1 MDNYGYE
8 PDSEDEEEESGAKG
22 DSVSDE
28 PFILPDLGKNKINPY
43 RYWIYNYVKMNN
55 CFYLV
60 IYQWWSSVC
69 KASRWASVGK
79 LLLL

>member
-22 DSVSDE
+22 DSVSDDE

-43 RYWIYNYVKMNN
+43 RYGIYNYVKMNKR
-55 CFYLV
+55 FYLV
-60 IYQWWSSVC
+60 IYQ
-69 KASRWASVGK
+69 
-79 LLLL
+79 